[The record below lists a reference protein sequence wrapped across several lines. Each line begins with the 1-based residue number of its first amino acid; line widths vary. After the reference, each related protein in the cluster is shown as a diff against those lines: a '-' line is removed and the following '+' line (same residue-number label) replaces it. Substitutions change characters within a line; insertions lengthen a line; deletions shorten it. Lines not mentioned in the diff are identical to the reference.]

1 MSSKYPTREWAP
13 HEKPTMPGSPS
24 TPLHSTG
31 KRWAFA
37 LVGVIVALTGGLGNA
52 LVVANLPYLQGSLSA
67 TTAEIAWLPAAY
79 VMTNVS
85 MNLVLVKFRQQFGLR
100 TFTELFLVLYAL
112 VTFAHLFVNDLNSA
126 IAVRAA
132 HGMVGAALSTLG
144 LYYMIQAFPQK
155 WRLKALVL
163 GLGTAQ
169 LAIPM
174 ARLVS
179 EDLLQIAEWRGLYLF
194 ELGMALLSLGC
205 VLLLKLPP
213 GDRFKA
219 FEKLDFLTFG
229 LLSVGFALLCAV
241 LSLGRIEWWLEEPWI
256 GLASAASLVLIC
268 AGLAIE
274 HNRSNPLLITRWLGS
289 GTILRLGL
297 AVILF
302 RVVLSEQSIGA
313 VGFLQT
319 LNMGSEQLH
328 SLYMVMLLGSIAGL
342 AVSAWTIHPQH
353 LIKPLLISLA
363 MIAVGA
369 WMDSG
374 STNLTRQS
382 NMYVSQFLL
391 AFGGTFFLGPT
402 LVMGISSV
410 ISNPRNMVSFSVLFG
425 ITQNL
430 GGLIGSAVFGTFQIV
445 REKFH
450 SSVLVEHL
458 SQIDPQVQARLQS
471 ASASYASAIADPSAR
486 TNQGIRSIAAMATR
500 EANILAYNDVFM
512 LIALVAV
519 LTMVW
524 ISLRVTWLKMTTKPL
539 AAFTPAPAKSNS
551 VTPSATSSGA
561 HSS

>member
-1 MSSKYPTREWAP
+1 MTDKYAPRDWAA
-13 HEKPTMPGSPS
+13 HERPTMPGSPS
-24 TPLHSTG
+24 TPLHSDAR
-31 KRWAFA
+31 RWAFA

-52 LVVANLPYLQGSLSA
+52 LVVANLPYLQGALGA
-67 TTAEIAWLPAAY
+67 TSQDIAWLPAAY
-79 VMTNVS
+79 IMTNVS
-85 MNLVLVKFRQQFGLR
+85 MNLLLVKFRQQFGLR
-100 TFTELFLVLYAL
+100 AFTELFLVLYAL
-112 VTFAHLFVNDLNSA
+112 VTLAHLFVNDIDSA

-169 LAIPM
+169 LATPL

-179 EDLLQIAEWRGLYLF
+179 EDLLQIAQWRGLYLF

-205 VLLLKLPP
+205 VLMLKLPP

-229 LLSVGFALLCAV
+229 LLASGFALLCAV
-241 LSLGRIEWWLEEPWI
+241 LSLGRIEWWLEAPWI
-256 GLASAASLVLIC
+256 GMASAASIVLIC

-289 GTILRLGL
+289 GAILRLGL

-302 RVVLSEQSIGA
+302 RIVLSEQSVGA
-313 VGFLQT
+313 VGFLQA
-319 LNMGSEQLH
+319 LNMGSQQLH
-328 SLYMVMLLGSIAGL
+328 TLYLVMLLGSVAGL
-342 AVSAWTIHPQH
+342 AISALTIDPAH

-363 MIAVGA
+363 MMAVGA
-369 WMDSG
+369 WMDSH

-382 NMYVSQFLL
+382 NMYLSQFLL

-402 LVMGISSV
+402 LVLGISGV
-410 ISNPRNMVSFSVLFG
+410 LANPRNMVSFSVLFG
-425 ITQNL
+425 ITQNI
-430 GGLIGSAVFGTFQIV
+430 GGLIGSAALGTFQIV

-450 SSVLVEHL
+450 SSHIVEHL
-458 SQIDPQVQARLQS
+458 TLIDPLVQSRLQS
-471 ASASYASAIADPSAR
+471 YSASYSSVIADPSLR
-486 TNQGIRSIAAMATR
+486 NSQGIRAMATAATR
-500 EANILAYNDVFM
+500 EANVLAYNDVFI
-512 LIALVAV
+512 LIALIAV
-519 LTMVW
+519 LTMIW
-524 ISLRVTWLKMTTKPL
+524 ISLRVLWLKMTTQPQAL
-539 AAFTPAPAKSNS
+539 APVAPAASPT
-551 VTPSATSSGA
+551 VPHSGV

>member
-100 TFTELFLVLYAL
+100 TFTELFLMLYAL

-289 GTILRLGL
+289 GAIVRLGL

-382 NMYVSQFLL
+382 NMYLSQFLL

-458 SQIDPQVQARLQS
+458 SLINPQVQARLQS
-471 ASASYASAIADPSAR
+471 SSASYASAIADPSAR

-500 EANILAYNDVFM
+500 EANVLAYNDVFM

-539 AAFTPAPAKSNS
+539 AAFTPAPAKPNS
-551 VTPSATSSGA
+551 VTSRGA

>member
-1 MSSKYPTREWAP
+1 MTDKYAPRDWAA
-13 HEKPTMPGSPS
+13 HERPTMPGSPS
-24 TPLHSTG
+24 TPLHSDAR
-31 KRWAFA
+31 RWAFA

-52 LVVANLPYLQGSLSA
+52 LVVANLPYLQGVLGA
-67 TTAEIAWLPAAY
+67 TSQDIAWLPAAY
-79 VMTNVS
+79 IMTNVS
-85 MNLVLVKFRQQFGLR
+85 MNLLLVKFRQQFGLR
-100 TFTELFLVLYAL
+100 AFTELFLVLYAL
-112 VTFAHLFVNDLNSA
+112 VTLAHLFVNDIDSA

-169 LAIPM
+169 LATPL

-179 EDLLQIAEWRGLYLF
+179 EDLLQIAQWRGLYLF

-205 VLLLKLPP
+205 VLMLKLPP

-229 LLSVGFALLCAV
+229 LLASGFALLCAV
-241 LSLGRIEWWLEEPWI
+241 LSLGRIEWWLEAPWI
-256 GLASAASLVLIC
+256 GMASAASIVLIC

-289 GTILRLGL
+289 GAILRLGL

-302 RVVLSEQSIGA
+302 RIVLSEQSVGA
-313 VGFLQT
+313 VGFLQA
-319 LNMGSEQLH
+319 LNMGSQQLH
-328 SLYMVMLLGSIAGL
+328 TLYLVMLLGSVAGL
-342 AVSAWTIHPQH
+342 AVSALTINPAH

-363 MIAVGA
+363 MMAVGA
-369 WMDSG
+369 WMDSH

-382 NMYVSQFLL
+382 NMYLSQFLL

-402 LVMGISSV
+402 LVLGISGV
-410 ISNPRNMVSFSVLFG
+410 LANPRNMVSFSVLFG
-425 ITQNL
+425 ITQNI
-430 GGLIGSAVFGTFQIV
+430 GGLIGSAALGTFQIV

-450 SSVLVEHL
+450 SSHIVEHL
-458 SQIDPQVQARLQS
+458 TLIDPLVQSRLQS
-471 ASASYASAIADPSAR
+471 YSASYSSVIADPSLR
-486 TNQGIRSIAAMATR
+486 NSQGIRAMATAATR
-500 EANILAYNDVFM
+500 EANVLAYNDVFM
-512 LIALVAV
+512 LIALIAV
-519 LTMVW
+519 LTMIW
-524 ISLRVTWLKMTTKPL
+524 ISLRMLWLKMTTQPQAL
-539 AAFTPAPAKSNS
+539 APVAPAASPT
-551 VTPSATSSGA
+551 VPHSGV

>member
-1 MSSKYPTREWAP
+1 MTDKYAPREWAA
-13 HEKPTMPGSPS
+13 HERPTMPGSPS
-24 TPLHSTG
+24 TPLHSDAR
-31 KRWAFA
+31 RWAFA

-52 LVVANLPYLQGSLSA
+52 LVVANLPYLQGALGA
-67 TTAEIAWLPAAY
+67 TSQDIAWLPAAY
-79 VMTNVS
+79 IMTNVS
-85 MNLVLVKFRQQFGLR
+85 MNLLLVKFRQQFGLR
-100 TFTELFLVLYAL
+100 AFTELFLVLYAL
-112 VTFAHLFVNDLNSA
+112 VTLAHLFVNDIDSA

-169 LAIPM
+169 LATPL

-179 EDLLQIAEWRGLYLF
+179 EDLLQIAQWRGLYLF

-229 LLSVGFALLCAV
+229 LLAGGFALLCAV
-241 LSLGRIEWWLEEPWI
+241 LSLGRIEWWLEAQWI
-256 GLASAASLVLIC
+256 GLASAASIVLIC

-289 GTILRLGL
+289 GAILRLGL

-302 RVVLSEQSIGA
+302 RVVLSEQSVGA
-313 VGFLQT
+313 VGFLQA
-319 LNMGSEQLH
+319 LNMGSQQLH
-328 SLYMVMLLGSIAGL
+328 TLYMVMLLGSVAGL
-342 AVSAWTIHPQH
+342 AVSALTINTAH

-363 MIAVGA
+363 MMAVGA
-369 WMDSG
+369 WMDSH

-382 NMYVSQFLL
+382 NMYLSQFLL

-402 LVMGISSV
+402 LVLGISGV
-410 ISNPRNMVSFSVLFG
+410 LANPRNMVSFSVLFG
-425 ITQNL
+425 ITQNI
-430 GGLIGSAVFGTFQIV
+430 GGLIGSAALGTFQIV

-450 SSVLVEHL
+450 SSHIVEHL
-458 SQIDPQVQARLQS
+458 TLIDPLVQARLQS
-471 ASASYASAIADPSAR
+471 YSASYSSVIADPSLR
-486 TNQGIRSIAAMATR
+486 NTQGMRAMATAATR
-500 EANILAYNDVFM
+500 EANVLAYNDVFM
-512 LIALVAV
+512 LIALIAV
-519 LTMVW
+519 LTMIW
-524 ISLRVTWLKMTTKPL
+524 ISARVLWLKMTTQPL
-539 AAFTPAPAKSNS
+539 ALAPVAPAASPSVSNS
-551 VTPSATSSGA
+551 GVKSS
-561 HSS
+561 

>member
-1 MSSKYPTREWAP
+1 MTDKYAPRDWAA
-13 HEKPTMPGSPS
+13 HERPTMPGSPS
-24 TPLHSTG
+24 TPLHSDAR
-31 KRWAFA
+31 RWAFA

-52 LVVANLPYLQGSLSA
+52 LVVANLPYLQGALGA
-67 TTAEIAWLPAAY
+67 TSQDIAWLPAAY
-79 VMTNVS
+79 IMTNVS
-85 MNLVLVKFRQQFGLR
+85 MNLLLVKFRQQFGLR
-100 TFTELFLVLYAL
+100 AFTELFLVLYAL
-112 VTFAHLFVNDLNSA
+112 VTLAHLFVNDIDSA

-169 LAIPM
+169 LATPL

-179 EDLLQIAEWRGLYLF
+179 EDLLQIAQWRGLYLF

-205 VLLLKLPP
+205 VLMLKLPP

-229 LLSVGFALLCAV
+229 LLASGFALLCAV
-241 LSLGRIEWWLEEPWI
+241 LSLGRIEWWLEAPWI
-256 GLASAASLVLIC
+256 GMASAASIVLIC

-289 GTILRLGL
+289 GAILRLGL

-302 RVVLSEQSIGA
+302 RIVLSEQSVGA
-313 VGFLQT
+313 VGFLQA
-319 LNMGSEQLH
+319 LNMGSQQLH
-328 SLYMVMLLGSIAGL
+328 TLYLVMLLGSVAGL
-342 AVSAWTIHPQH
+342 ATSALTIDPAH

-363 MIAVGA
+363 MMAVGA
-369 WMDSG
+369 WMDSH

-382 NMYVSQFLL
+382 NMYLSQFLL

-402 LVMGISSV
+402 LVLGISGV
-410 ISNPRNMVSFSVLFG
+410 LANPRNMVSFSVLFG
-425 ITQNL
+425 ITQNI
-430 GGLIGSAVFGTFQIV
+430 GGLIGSAALGTFQIV

-450 SSVLVEHL
+450 SSHIVEHL
-458 SQIDPQVQARLQS
+458 TLIDPLVQSRLQS
-471 ASASYASAIADPSAR
+471 YSASYSSVIADPSLR
-486 TNQGIRSIAAMATR
+486 NSQGIRAMATAATR
-500 EANILAYNDVFM
+500 EANVLAYNDVFM
-512 LIALVAV
+512 LIALIAV
-519 LTMVW
+519 LTMIW
-524 ISLRVTWLKMTTKPL
+524 ISLRMLWLKMTTQPQAL
-539 AAFTPAPAKSNS
+539 APVAPAASPA
-551 VTPSATSSGA
+551 VPHSGV

>member
-1 MSSKYPTREWAP
+1 MSNKYAPRDWAP
-13 HEKPTMPGSPS
+13 HERPTLPGSPS

-52 LVVANLPYLQGSLSA
+52 LVVANLPYLQGSLAA

-85 MNLVLVKFRQQFGLR
+85 MNLLLVKFRQQFGLR
-100 TFTELFLVLYAL
+100 AFTEVFLVLYAL
-112 VTFAHLFVNDLNSA
+112 VTFGHLFVNDINSA

-144 LYYMIQAFPQK
+144 LYYMIQAFPTQ

-163 GLGTAQ
+163 GLGVAQ
-169 LAIPM
+169 LAVPM

-219 FEKLDFLTFG
+219 FEKLDFLTFA
-229 LLSVGFALLCAV
+229 LLSTGFALLCAV
-241 LSLGRIEWWLEEPWI
+241 LSLGRIDWWLEQTWI
-256 GLASAASLVLIC
+256 GVASAASIALIM

-274 HNRSNPLLITRWLGS
+274 HNRRNPLLITRWLGS
-289 GTILRLGL
+289 GRILRLAL

-313 VGFLQT
+313 VGFLQA

-328 SLYMVMLLGSIAGL
+328 TLYAVMLLGSVAGL
-342 AVSAWTIHPQH
+342 AVSAWTINPAH
-353 LIKPLLISLA
+353 LFTPLIISLA
-363 MIAVGA
+363 MMATGA

-374 STNLTRQS
+374 ATNLTRQS

-402 LVMGISSV
+402 LVLGVSGV
-410 ISNPRNMVSFSVLFG
+410 IANPRNMVSFSVLFG
-425 ITQNL
+425 ITQNV
-430 GGLIGSAVFGTFQIV
+430 GGLIGSAALGTFQIV

-450 SSVLVEHL
+450 SSILVEHL
-458 SQIDPQVQARLQS
+458 TLINPQVQSRLQS
-471 ASASYASAIADPSAR
+471 SAASYAGAIADPSAR
-486 TNQGIRSIAAMATR
+486 THQGIRAMATAATR

-512 LIALVAV
+512 LIAVVAV
-519 LTMVW
+519 LTMIW
-524 ISLRVTWLKMTTKPL
+524 ISIRGIWLKMTTQPI
-539 AAFTPAPAKSNS
+539 TPASTTPVASTS
-551 VTPSATSSGA
+551 VTSSGA
-561 HSS
+561 TSS

>member
-1 MSSKYPTREWAP
+1 MSSKYPQHDWAP
-13 HEKPTMPGSPS
+13 HERPTMPGSPS
-24 TPLHSTG
+24 TPLHPTP

-52 LVVANLPYLQGSLSA
+52 LVVANLPYLQGSLGA
-67 TTAEIAWLPAAY
+67 TTAEVAWLPAAY

-229 LLSVGFALLCAV
+229 LLSTGFALLCAV
-241 LSLGRIEWWLEEPWI
+241 LSLGRIEWWLEKPWI
-256 GLASAASLVLIC
+256 GLASAASIALIC

-274 HNRSNPLLITRWLGS
+274 HNRKNPLLITRWLGS
-289 GTILRLGL
+289 GAIWRLGL

-302 RVVLSEQSIGA
+302 RVVLSEQSVGA

-328 SLYMVMLLGSIAGL
+328 SLYAVMLLGSVAGL
-342 AVSAWTIHPQH
+342 AVSAWTINPQH

-382 NMYVSQFLL
+382 NMYLSQFLL

-410 ISNPRNMVSFSVLFG
+410 IANPRNMISFSVLFG

-430 GGLIGSAVFGTFQIV
+430 GGLIGSAVFGTFQVV

-450 SSVLVEHL
+450 SGVLVEHL
-458 SQIDPQVQARLQS
+458 TLIDPQVQARLQS
-471 ASASYASAIADPSAR
+471 TSASYASAIADPSTR
-486 TNQGIRSIAAMATR
+486 TNLGIRAMANMATR

-512 LIALVAV
+512 LIALIAV

-524 ISLRVTWLKMTTKPL
+524 ISIRVTWLRMTTKPL
-539 AAFTPAPAKSNS
+539 AATAPATVNA
-551 VTPSATSSGA
+551 TPVN
-561 HSS
+561 

>member
-1 MSSKYPTREWAP
+1 MNDKYAPRQWQP
-13 HEKPTMPGSPS
+13 HERPTMPGSPS
-24 TPLHSTG
+24 TPLHSTRR
-31 KRWAFA
+31 RWAFA

-52 LVVANLPYLQGSLSA
+52 LVVANLPYLQGALGATSA
-67 TTAEIAWLPAAY
+67 DIAWLPAAY

-85 MNLVLVKFRQQFGLR
+85 MNLLLVKFRQQFGLR
-100 TFTELFLVLYAL
+100 AFTELFLVLYSL
-112 VTFAHLFVNDLNSA
+112 VTLAHLFVNDIESA
-126 IAVRAA
+126 VAVRAA

-169 LAIPM
+169 LATPL

-205 VLLLKLPP
+205 VLMLKLPP

-219 FEKLDFLTFG
+219 FEKLDFLTFS
-229 LLSVGFALLCAV
+229 LLASGFALLCAV
-241 LSLGRIEWWLEEPWI
+241 LSLGRIEWWLEAPWI
-256 GLASAASLVLIC
+256 GIASAASIALIC

-289 GTILRLGL
+289 GAILRLGL

-302 RVVLSEQSIGA
+302 RIVLSEQSTGA

-328 SLYMVMLLGSIAGL
+328 TLYMVMLLGSIAGL
-342 AVSAWTIHPQH
+342 AVSALTINPAH

-363 MIAVGA
+363 MMAVGA

-374 STNLTRQS
+374 STSLTRQS
-382 NMYVSQFLL
+382 NMYLSQFLL

-402 LVMGISSV
+402 LVLGISGV
-410 ISNPRNMVSFSVLFG
+410 IANPRNMVSFSVLFG
-425 ITQNL
+425 ITQNI
-430 GGLIGSAVFGTFQIV
+430 GGLIGAAVLGTFQV
-445 REKFH
+445 MREKFH
-450 SSVLVEHL
+450 SSHLVEHL
-458 SQIDPQVQARLQS
+458 TLIDPLVQSRLQS
-471 ASASYASAIADPSAR
+471 AAAGYASTIADPALR
-486 TNQGIRSIAAMATR
+486 TTQGIRSLSTLATR
-500 EANILAYNDVFM
+500 EANVLAYNDVFM
-512 LIALVAV
+512 LIAVIAV
-519 LTMVW
+519 LTMIW
-524 ISLRVTWLKMTTKPL
+524 ISARMLWLKMTTRPL
-539 AAFTPAPAKSNS
+539 SAVNPPS
-551 VTPSATSSGA
+551 VPSRGATSS
-561 HSS
+561 

>member
-1 MSSKYPTREWAP
+1 MSSKYTQRDWAP
-13 HEKPTMPGSPS
+13 HERPTMPGSPS
-24 TPLHSTG
+24 TPLHSTP
-31 KRWAFA
+31 KRWAYA

-52 LVVANLPYLQGSLSA
+52 LVVANLPYLQGSLGA
-67 TTAEIAWLPAAY
+67 TTAEVAWLPAAY

-229 LLSVGFALLCAV
+229 LLSTGFALLCAV
-241 LSLGRIEWWLEEPWI
+241 LSLGRIEWWMEKTWI
-256 GLASAASLVLIC
+256 GLASAASIALIC

-274 HNRSNPLLITRWLGS
+274 HNRKNPLLITRWLGS
-289 GTILRLGL
+289 GAIWRLGL

-328 SLYMVMLLGSIAGL
+328 SLYAVMLLGSVAGL
-342 AVSAWTIHPQH
+342 AVSAWTINPQH

-363 MIAVGA
+363 MIAIGA

-374 STNLTRQS
+374 STNVTRQS
-382 NMYVSQFLL
+382 NMYLSQFLL

-410 ISNPRNMVSFSVLFG
+410 IANPRNMVSFSVLFG

-430 GGLIGSAVFGTFQIV
+430 GGLIGSAVFGTFQVV

-458 SQIDPQVQARLQS
+458 TLINPQVQARLQS
-471 ASASYASAIADPSAR
+471 SSASYASAIADPSTR
-486 TNQGIRSIAAMATR
+486 TSLGIRAIANTATR

-524 ISLRVTWLKMTTKPL
+524 ISIRVTWLRMTTKPL
-539 AAFTPAPAKSNS
+539 AATTPAAANS
-551 VTPSATSSGA
+551 TSVNSSGA
-561 HSS
+561 QPS

>member
-1 MSSKYPTREWAP
+1 MSNKYAPRDWAP
-13 HEKPTMPGSPS
+13 HERPTLPGSPS

-37 LVGVIVALTGGLGNA
+37 LVGIIVALTGGLGNA
-52 LVVANLPYLQGSLSA
+52 LVVANLPYLQGSLAA

-85 MNLVLVKFRQQFGLR
+85 MNLLLVKFRQQFGLR
-100 TFTELFLVLYAL
+100 AFTEVFLVLYAL
-112 VTFAHLFVNDLNSA
+112 VTFGHLFVNDINSA

-144 LYYMIQAFPQK
+144 LYYMIQAFPTK

-169 LAIPM
+169 LAVPM

-219 FEKLDFLTFG
+219 FEKLDFITFG
-229 LLSVGFALLCAV
+229 LLSTGFALLCAV
-241 LSLGRIEWWLEEPWI
+241 LSLGRIDWWLEQTWI
-256 GLASAASLVLIC
+256 GVASAASIALIM

-274 HNRSNPLLITRWLGS
+274 HNRRNPLLITRWLGS
-289 GTILRLGL
+289 GKILRLAL

-313 VGFLQT
+313 VGFLQA

-328 SLYMVMLLGSIAGL
+328 TLYALMLLGSVAGL
-342 AVSAWTIHPQH
+342 AVSAWTINPAH
-353 LIKPLLISLA
+353 LFTPLIISLA
-363 MIAVGA
+363 MMATGA

-374 STNLTRQS
+374 ATNLTRQS

-402 LVMGISSV
+402 LVLGVSGV
-410 ISNPRNMVSFSVLFG
+410 IANPRNMVSFSVLFG
-425 ITQNL
+425 ITQNI
-430 GGLIGSAVFGTFQIV
+430 GGLIGSAALGTFQIV

-450 SSVLVEHL
+450 SSILVEHL
-458 SQIDPQVQARLQS
+458 TLINPQVQARLQS
-471 ASASYASAIADPSAR
+471 SGASYAGAIADPSTR
-486 TNQGIRSIAAMATR
+486 TNQGIRAIATAATR
-500 EANILAYNDVFM
+500 EANVLAYNDVFM
-512 LIALVAV
+512 LIAVIAV
-519 LTMVW
+519 LTMIW
-524 ISLRVTWLKMTTKPL
+524 ISIRGIWLKMTTQPI
-539 AAFTPAPAKSNS
+539 TPASPAPVASTS
-551 VTPSATSSGA
+551 VTSSGA
-561 HSS
+561 TSS